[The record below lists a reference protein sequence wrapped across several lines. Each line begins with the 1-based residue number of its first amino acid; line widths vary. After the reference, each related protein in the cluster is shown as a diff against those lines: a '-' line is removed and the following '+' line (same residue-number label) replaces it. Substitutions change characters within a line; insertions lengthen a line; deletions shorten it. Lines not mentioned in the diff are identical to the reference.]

1 MAVIQIS
8 KIQHRRGLRTDLPQ
22 LSSAELGWVL
32 DERKLYI
39 GNGTVSEGAPAIG
52 NTEILT
58 QYSDILGSISSYT
71 YKGTEVGYTAQTN
84 QSGADIQR
92 SLQVKLD
99 DFINAKDFGIV
110 GDGVTDDTAQINWM
124 LNQVYSREHTNDKT
138 FKPIYFP
145 AGTYITS
152 DSIKFPRNA
161 TIIGSGAAA
170 TIFKRTGGVGRVG
183 ETSDSKQQTLANVG
197 LGGALT
203 PKNINI
209 INCQFYNTTDDDCFL
224 VDQASMVKFDN
235 VRFRGRHGVGNVTT
249 IGNRKAGV
257 RLSMTVSQQARN
269 IIFNN
274 CDFVKLDLAFDCN
287 DDVDNITFNNC
298 WIHDSFAGIICG
310 ENIAGIAP
318 SVLGPIGVKVVNC
331 LFENLYNIAI
341 KTITVKHFVSSY
353 NTFTNCGVAGAGSVG
368 TALVPII
375 SYDNDGNYSIG
386 DNFDRTAVQQA
397 TYPNI
402 ENNGKAVFSLYATD
416 NVQYGYH
423 KTEAGKQETLTD
435 NTTNGNTLI
444 DFDESV
450 LTEVHI
456 DYTIT
461 RDTHMRTGTLKITGS
476 NVAGYEVDDEF
487 TETSDPGVSLLM
499 DNVNGVLQY
508 NTTSTGSD
516 ATFKYRITN
525 FA

>member
-8 KIQHRRGLRTDLPQ
+8 KIQHRRGLRADLPQ

-39 GNGTVSEGAPAIG
+39 GNGTTSEGAPAIG

-99 DFINAKDFGIV
+99 DFINAKDFGIK

-124 LNQVYSREHTNDKT
+124 LNQIYSREHTNDKS
-138 FKPIYFP
+138 FKTIYFS
-145 AGTYITS
+145 AGTYIVS

-161 TIIGSGAAA
+161 TIIGAGANS
-170 TIFKRTGGVGRVG
+170 TIFKRTGTNGRVG

-197 LGGALT
+197 LGGALI
-203 PKNINI
+203 PKNITI
-209 INCQFYNTTDDDCFL
+209 SNCQFYNTTDDDCFL
-224 VDQASMVKFDN
+224 VDQANLVTFEN
-235 VRFRGRHGVGNVTT
+235 IRFRGMHGIGNITT

-257 RLSMTVSQQARN
+257 RVTRTSSQETKN
-269 IIFNN
+269 IIFNG
-274 CDFVKLDLAFDCN
+274 CDFTKLDLGFDCDEDAN
-287 DDVDNITFNNC
+287 NIVFNNC
-298 WIHDSFAGIICG
+298 FIHDNFAGIICG
-310 ENIAGIAP
+310 ENITGIAP
-318 SVLGPIGVKVVNC
+318 SVLGPVGVKVINTM
-331 LFENLYNIAI
+331 FQNIYNIAI
-341 KTITVKHFVSSY
+341 KTVTVKDFVSSF

-368 TALVPII
+368 TALVPVID
-375 SYDNDGNYSIG
+375 YDNDGNYSIG
-386 DNFDRTAVQQA
+386 DNFDRTTVQQA
-397 TYPNI
+397 THPNI
-402 ENNGKAVFSLYATD
+402 QNNGKAVFGLYASD
-416 NVQYGYH
+416 SIQYGYH

-450 LTEVHI
+450 LTEVQI
-456 DYTIT
+456 NYTVL
-461 RDTHMRTGTLKITGS
+461 RDTHIRTGTLKIAGS
-476 NVAGYEVDDEF
+476 NTAGYEVDDEF
-487 TETSDPGVSLLM
+487 TETSDPGVAFIM
-499 DNVNGVLQY
+499 DDANGVLQY
-508 NTTSTGSD
+508 NTTSTGTD
-516 ATFKYRITN
+516 ATFKYRITK